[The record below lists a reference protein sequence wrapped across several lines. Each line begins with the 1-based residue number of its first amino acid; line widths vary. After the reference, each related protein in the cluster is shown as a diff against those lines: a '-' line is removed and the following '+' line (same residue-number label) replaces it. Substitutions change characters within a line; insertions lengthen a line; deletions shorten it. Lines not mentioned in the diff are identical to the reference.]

1 MKHLLLTVAFLSA
14 FLFSSCSAEED
25 EPHFDY
31 NSYWTYIDETEQEGI
46 STLYYALGLDDDR
59 SYEGWTEC
67 LKSRFFHSPDST
79 YNITQFKGL
88 KFGYDSI
95 SNRFVVKEIN
105 LTIYKPSAYLPD
117 IFDKFKH
124 IVGVEIELGER
135 ARIDLSSAPTLCDL
149 PLKKLRV
156 SPGWAGTA
164 VYINGTFPK
173 NFGNL
178 AETLE
183 ILDIGNSQY
192 GNEFLDLILEKFKNL
207 KVCYLYSN
215 NFTGEVPENLDKFSD
230 KLEKCDLSLN
240 HFTGKVPYLKNWQK
254 TYYSF
259 YRNHFT
265 EFDWRYLDSFR
276 NFSYCY
282 NQKIYPPNF
291 KENNI
296 SGKFPE
302 YFNQEFFDYYREDSW
317 GVKLYL
323 TDFLWGNPIFDKEYK
338 ELEYKYHR
346 PIYPE

>member
-1 MKHLLLTVAFLSA
+1 MPLADGLRGVSSVARHITGHANHAFLSA

-149 PLKKLRV
+149 PLKKLRIYYPAYDFE
-156 SPGWAGTA
+156 STDS
-164 VYINGTFPK
+164 YIDG
-173 NFGNL
+173 
-178 AETLE
+178 
-183 ILDIGNSQY
+183 S
-192 GNEFLDLILEKFKNL
+192 
-207 KVCYLYSN
+207 
-215 NFTGEVPENLDKFSD
+215 FSC
-230 KLEKCDLSLN
+230 KRI
-240 HFTGKVPYLKNWQK
+240 T
-254 TYYSF
+254 
-259 YRNHFT
+259 
-265 EFDWRYLDSFR
+265 
-276 NFSYCY
+276 
-282 NQKIYPPNF
+282 
-291 KENNI
+291 
-296 SGKFPE
+296 
-302 YFNQEFFDYYREDSW
+302 
-317 GVKLYL
+317 
-323 TDFLWGNPIFDKEYK
+323 
-338 ELEYKYHR
+338 
-346 PIYPE
+346 

>member
-124 IVGVEIELGER
+124 IV
-135 ARIDLSSAPTLCDL
+135 A
-149 PLKKLRV
+149 LK
-156 SPGWAGTA
+156 
-164 VYINGTFPK
+164 
-173 NFGNL
+173 
-178 AETLE
+178 
-183 ILDIGNSQY
+183 
-192 GNEFLDLILEKFKNL
+192 
-207 KVCYLYSN
+207 
-215 NFTGEVPENLDKFSD
+215 
-230 KLEKCDLSLN
+230 
-240 HFTGKVPYLKNWQK
+240 
-254 TYYSF
+254 
-259 YRNHFT
+259 
-265 EFDWRYLDSFR
+265 
-276 NFSYCY
+276 
-282 NQKIYPPNF
+282 
-291 KENNI
+291 
-296 SGKFPE
+296 
-302 YFNQEFFDYYREDSW
+302 
-317 GVKLYL
+317 
-323 TDFLWGNPIFDKEYK
+323 
-338 ELEYKYHR
+338 
-346 PIYPE
+346 